1 MSNWVSFPRSSSARW
16 RSTTRRA
23 RRWFRP
29 WRSASRPMPRR
40 ASITGWTHWRGCAN
54 RTGRA
59 SRSMRVASASSCSA
73 ARDATRRAIDGLT
86 GMRITGALLIIGAL
100 LAATVADDSWAGRGG
115 GGRGGFGGRSAAAG
129 ASRSGGWHGPGHM
142 HFPHHSHGSVFFVGG
157 SYWGYPYYWSPYYSA
172 PYAVVVPYQDSDV

>member
-1 MSNWVSFPRSSSARW
+1 
-16 RSTTRRA
+16 
-23 RRWFRP
+23 
-29 WRSASRPMPRR
+29 
-40 ASITGWTHWRGCAN
+40 
-54 RTGRA
+54 
-59 SRSMRVASASSCSA
+59 
-73 ARDATRRAIDGLT
+73 
-86 GMRITGALLIIGAL
+86 MRITGALLIIGAL

-172 PYAVVVPYQDSDV
+172 PYAVVVPYQDPDVVYVERFDGTPTPQTAGEIFCPNTDAYYPDVESCPGGWQRVTRPPGEAPGAGG